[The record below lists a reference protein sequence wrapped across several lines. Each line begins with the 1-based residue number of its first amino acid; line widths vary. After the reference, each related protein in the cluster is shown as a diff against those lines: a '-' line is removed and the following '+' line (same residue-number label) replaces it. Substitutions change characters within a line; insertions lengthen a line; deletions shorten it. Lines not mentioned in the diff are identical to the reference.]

1 MQRMST
7 PLSGDKPGEFTP
19 ERISQTMPT
28 PASAREIPRPSTDP
42 MPRSPA
48 GATPI
53 GMRPI
58 TVPAP
63 PPFPPEASPSV
74 SPAPSYRAPALGG
87 DLPLTKHCT
96 SCDTRYPG
104 DFLLCPRDATPLSDD
119 EAQEDPLLG
128 KLLGETYQIVRVVGE
143 GGMGRVYEARH
154 LRLKDRRFA
163 VKVLHA
169 DLARQPEVVT
179 RFQREAESASAISHE
194 NVVDVF
200 DVHRTVDGRPYL
212 VGEFLEGVE
221 LGAYLDKA
229 GKLESMEAV
238 RIIRQVCH
246 ALVAAHARGIVHRD
260 MKPENVF
267 LVGEGANRR
276 VKVLDFGISKAAQRN
291 TNLTR
296 TGMIMGTPSYMAP
309 EQARGDASVDQRAD
323 VYAVGAT
330 LYHLVTGKKA
340 FDADDPGAIL
350 TAVLTEEPIRPRTI
364 EPRLPEG
371 VELVIQRAMAKDPR
385 DRFQTMTD
393 LERALA
399 PFDPGASLSRIHVDA
414 PPSSSA
420 LSLDATARTMFAGLA
435 HTPTAPA
442 PGAAKMARPT
452 IVLLGG
458 VVGLWLTGGFV
469 DALAGVVRFFHAGEL
484 TITESVLLILGS
496 MLAAAT
502 PTVLF
507 ALHVHKVV
515 WPNSMR
521 ALQLAAD
528 LRRTATAALVAY
540 GAAAFLM
547 RVLFTVLLRDS
558 HAVAGGLYD
567 TGLFIVSLLGAGI
580 GGGLGPLAR
589 RARRQRNG

>member
-1 MQRMST
+1 
-7 PLSGDKPGEFTP
+7 
-19 ERISQTMPT
+19 MP
-28 PASAREIPRPSTDP
+28 PSP
-42 MPRSPA
+42 P
-48 GATPI
+48 GATPV
-53 GMRPI
+53 GMRPV

-63 PPFPPEASPSV
+63 PLLPLPASTEAREVP
-74 SPAPSYRAPALGG
+74 YRAPALGG
-87 DLPLTKHCT
+87 QLPLTKHCS
-96 SCDTRYPG
+96 SCDARYPA
-104 DFLLCPRDATPLSDD
+104 DFLLCPRDATPLVDD

-169 DLARQPEVVT
+169 ELARQPEVVV
-179 RFQREAESASAISHE
+179 RFQREAESASAITHD

-200 DVHRTVDGRPYL
+200 DVHRTVDGRPYM
-212 VGEFLEGVE
+212 VGEFLEGIE
-221 LGAYLDKA
+221 LGAYLDQA
-229 GKLESMEAV
+229 GKLEAAEAV
-238 RIIRQVCH
+238 RIARQICQ
-246 ALVAAHARGIVHRD
+246 ALIAAHKSGIVHRD

-267 LVGEGANRR
+267 LVGEGPNKR

-296 TGMIMGTPSYMAP
+296 TGTIMGTPSYMAP
-309 EQARGDASVDQRAD
+309 EQARGEGVDHRAD

-330 LYHLVTGKKA
+330 LYHLVTGSKP

-350 TAVLTEEPIRPRTI
+350 TAVLTEEPVRPRTI
-364 EPRLPEG
+364 EPRIPEG
-371 VELVIQRAMAKDPR
+371 LELVIQRAMAKDPR
-385 DRFQTMTD
+385 DRYQTMAELD
-393 LERALA
+393 QALA
-399 PFDPGASLSRIHVDA
+399 SFDATSLARVLVDA

-420 LSLDATARTMFAGLA
+420 SVGLDATARTMFAGLA
-435 HTPTAPA
+435 HTPTNAA

-452 IVLLGG
+452 IVLVGG
-458 VVGLWLTGGFV
+458 VVALWLTGGFV
-469 DALAGVVRFFHAGEL
+469 DALAGVVRYFHAGEL

-496 MLAAAT
+496 VFAAAT
-502 PTVLF
+502 PMVLF
-507 ALHVHKVV
+507 GLHVHKVV

-528 LRRTATAALVAY
+528 LRRTATAALLTY
-540 GAAAFLM
+540 GAAAFVM
-547 RVLFTVLLRDS
+547 RVVFTVLLRDS
-558 HAVAGGLYD
+558 HALAGGLYD
-567 TGLFIVSLLGAGI
+567 AGLFLLSLVGAGI

>member
-1 MQRMST
+1 
-7 PLSGDKPGEFTP
+7 
-19 ERISQTMPT
+19 
-28 PASAREIPRPSTDP
+28 
-42 MPRSPA
+42 
-48 GATPI
+48 
-53 GMRPI
+53 MRPI

-63 PPFPPEASPSV
+63 PPLPLRVRADPPEGVP
-74 SPAPSYRAPALGG
+74 YRAPALGG
-87 DLPLTKHCT
+87 QLPLTKHCT
-96 SCDTRYPG
+96 SCDARYPG
-104 DFLLCPRDATPLSDD
+104 DFLLCPRDATPLADD
-119 EAQEDPLLG
+119 QAQEDPLLG

-169 DLARQPEVVT
+169 ELARQPEVVV
-179 RFQREAESASAISHE
+179 RFQREAESASAITHD

-200 DVHRTVDGRPYL
+200 DVHRTADGRPYM
-212 VGEFLEGVE
+212 VGEFLDGIE
-221 LGAYLDKA
+221 LGAYLDKV
-229 GKLESMEAV
+229 GKLETQEAV
-238 RIIRQVCH
+238 RIVRQVCQ
-246 ALVAAHARGIVHRD
+246 ALVAAHKSGIVHRD

-267 LVGEGANRR
+267 LVGEGQGQR

-309 EQARGDASVDQRAD
+309 EQARGEGVDHRAD

-330 LYHLVTGKKA
+330 LYHLVTGKKP

-350 TAVLTEEPIRPRTI
+350 SAVLTEEPVRPRTI

-371 VELVIQRAMAKDPR
+371 LELVIQRAMAKDPR
-385 DRFQTMTD
+385 DRYQTMAELD
-393 LERALA
+393 QALS
-399 PFDPGASLSRIHVDA
+399 PFDVVLGMARVLVDA

-420 LSLDATARTMFAGLA
+420 VIGLDATARTMFAGLA
-435 HTPTAPA
+435 HTPSSAA

-458 VVGLWLTGGFV
+458 VVGLWLTLGFV
-469 DALAGVVRFFHAGEL
+469 DALAGVVRYFHAGEL
-484 TITESVLLILGS
+484 TITESVLLMLGS
-496 MLAAAT
+496 VLAAAT

-507 ALHVHKVV
+507 GLHVHKAV

-528 LRRTATAALVAY
+528 LRRTATAALVTY
-540 GAAAFLM
+540 GGAAFVM
-547 RVLFTVLLRDS
+547 RVAFTVLLRDS

-567 TGLFIVSLLGAGI
+567 AGLFVLSLLGAAI
-580 GGGLGPLAR
+580 GGGVGPLAR
-589 RARRQRNG
+589 RARRERNQ